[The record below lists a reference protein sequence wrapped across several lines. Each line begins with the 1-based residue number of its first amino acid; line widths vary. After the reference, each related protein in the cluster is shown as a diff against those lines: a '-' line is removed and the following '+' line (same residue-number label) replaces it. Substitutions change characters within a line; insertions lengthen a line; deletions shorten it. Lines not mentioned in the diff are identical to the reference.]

1 MRRHRV
7 LVIAVAMLMVVA
19 ACQPAQ
25 QQETSTTTEPKTTTT
40 QAASTA
46 PSTTAAE
53 AEAPAPEPI
62 KIGIVSFLTGSA
74 AEPFGIPARDA
85 AKTIIDRLN
94 AGEGPA
100 PYDQPGIGGRPIEI
114 VLVDESGGADKQVTE
129 YRRLVLDEKVDVVIG
144 YISSGDCSA
153 LAPVVEELQ
162 TLTIFF
168 DCGTNAIFEEINPNP
183 QYLFRTAGHQI
194 LDSVGAARYVV
205 DQFSGVTTVAGI
217 NQNYAWGQDSWGAF
231 SASLQQLKPDVN
243 LVDALFPDLFAG
255 AYATE
260 ISTLQTETPDVIH
273 SSFWGGDLESFIVQ
287 AVPRGL
293 HQQST
298 LVLTTADTLMPR
310 LRDQLPPGVVVGGRG
325 PHGALAP
332 DSPLNDWLV
341 DTYRSFVGLR
351 PVYPAY
357 HMAQAIF
364 GLKAAYEKAMEQAGG
379 QPDVEQV
386 IAAFEGLEFETPSGL
401 IQMALANGHQ
411 AIEPSTYGTT
421 GEFDPDLGE
430 PRMVNVVS
438 YPAAC
443 VNPPDGVAS
452 LDWIAS
458 GFEGAEC

>member
-1 MRRHRV
+1 MSRNRGLA
-7 LVIAVAMLMVVA
+7 LVGVMLMVIS
-19 ACQPAQ
+19 ACQSAQ
-25 QQETSTTTEPKTTTT
+25 PEVTTATTQPQTQTTTGPVAT
-40 QAASTA
+40 TA
-46 PSTTAAE
+46 PTE
-53 AEAPAPEPI
+53 PEAPALKPI

-100 PYDQPGIGGRPIEI
+100 PYDKIGIGGRPIEI
-114 VLVDESGGADKQVTE
+114 VLVDEAGGAEKQVTE

-153 LAPVVEELQ
+153 LAPVAEELQ

-168 DCGTNAIFEEINPNP
+168 DCGTNAIFEEINPDP
-183 QYLFRTAGHQI
+183 HYLFRTAGHQI

-205 DQFSGVTTVAGI
+205 DQLPDVTTIAGM
-217 NQNYAWGQDSWGAF
+217 NQNYAWGQDSWSAF
-231 SASLQQLKPDVN
+231 SASIQQLKPEVR

-255 AYATE
+255 AYSTE
-260 ISTLQTETPDVIH
+260 ISTLQAEAPDVIH

-293 HQQST
+293 HEQST

-310 LRDQLPPGVVVGGRG
+310 LRDQLPAGVVVGARG

-332 DSPLNDWLV
+332 DNPLNDWLV
-341 DTYRSFVGLR
+341 ETYKSFVGMR

-357 HMAQAIF
+357 HMAQAILGF
-364 GLKAAYEKAMEQAGG
+364 KASYEKAMDEAGG

-386 IAAFEGLEFETPSGL
+386 IAAFEGLEFETPSGM

-411 AIEPSTYGTT
+411 AVEPATYGTT
-421 GEFDPDLGE
+421 GEFDADLGE
-430 PRMVNVVS
+430 PRMENVVS
-438 YPAAC
+438 YPADC
-443 VNPPDGVAS
+443 VNPPEGVAS

-458 GFEGAEC
+458 GFEGARC